1 MRESA
6 VMLTCNHRNCLW
18 CLQVL
23 PVATRTAPSPLMH
36 LTNEIP
42 EDTSK
47 RIKTKLPDKQLQGIE
62 AHDLQIY

>member
-1 MRESA
+1 
-6 VMLTCNHRNCLW
+6 
-18 CLQVL
+18 
-23 PVATRTAPSPLMH
+23 MH

-62 AHDLQIY
+62 AHDLQIYWLLNVLFFQYLICYVPDWESTSHM